1 MLSLA
6 ERNLG
11 RIGQHRGWSI
21 ALVGVVAL
29 VISASLSL
37 LIRMPQPGVHDEFS
51 YLLAADTFA
60 HGRLT
65 NPTHSL
71 WVHFES
77 FSIIQQPT
85 YASKFPPG
93 QGLALAAGQVLSGLA
108 IVGVW

>member
-11 RIGQHRGWSI
+11 RIGQQRGWSI

-51 YLLAADTFA
+51 Y
-60 HGRLT
+60 
-65 NPTHSL
+65 
-71 WVHFES
+71 
-77 FSIIQQPT
+77 
-85 YASKFPPG
+85 
-93 QGLALAAGQVLSGLA
+93 
-108 IVGVW
+108 